1 MHMGEALAVS
11 VASIRS
17 NILRSSLTLLGVVI
31 GVMTIIATMSII
43 KGLQNMINSE
53 MQGLSTGVFQVQ
65 LYDVQI
71 GDGGHRRRE
80 FRPKIGQKEVRA
92 IEENVSLASVV
103 AEEIWKWGATVK
115 FENQATNA
123 NIQIAGG
130 VPGFVFN
137 NGQNIERGR
146 DLTEQDVQFGRP
158 VCVLGSAVASK
169 LFPYRDPIGDYVFL
183 NGQRALV
190 VGILEEKG
198 SMMGA
203 DHYSNFVLVP
213 IKTFI
218 NWWGSE
224 RSWNITVRVQNPER
238 IDEAIEQAIAAM
250 RVARGL
256 KPGEENNFG
265 IFYSNQLIETFN
277 DMTRWIQFAAF
288 GIASIS
294 LLVAGVGIMNIMLVA
309 VTERTREI
317 GVRKALGARRA
328 SIMGQFLLEAVILTE
343 LGAMV
348 GVGIGIGAAYLLGNS
363 VDLPI
368 AIPVWTIVTGIVFCS
383 AVGLIFGTWPAWK
396 ASRMDPIVALRYE

>member
-1 MHMGEALAVS
+1 MHIGESLSVS
-11 VASIRS
+11 VSSIRS
-17 NILRSSLTLLGVVI
+17 NVLRSSLTLLGVVI

-53 MQGLSTGVFQVQ
+53 MQSLSAGVFQVQ
-65 LYDVQI
+65 KYEVQV

-80 FRPKIGQKEVRA
+80 FRPDLGSKEVRA
-92 IEENVSLASVV
+92 IEENVPLAAVV
-103 AEEIWKWGATVK
+103 AEEIWSWNNTVK
-115 FENQATNA
+115 YQNEATNP
-123 NIQIAGG
+123 NIRVAGG

-146 DLTEQDVQFGRP
+146 DITEQDVQFARP
-158 VCVLGSAVASK
+158 VCILGRKVVDK
-169 LFPYRDPIGDYVFL
+169 LFPYRDPIGDYIFI

-198 SMMGA
+198 SMFGN
-203 DHYSNFVLVP
+203 DSYSSFVLVP
-213 IKTFI
+213 IRTFV

-224 RSWNITVRVQNPER
+224 RSWNITVRIHDPER
-238 IDEAIEQAIAAM
+238 IEEAIEQTIAAV

-265 IFYSNQLIETFN
+265 IFYSNQIVDTFN
-277 DMTRWIQFAAF
+277 DMTKWIRFAAF

-317 GVRKALGARRA
+317 GIRKALGARRS
-328 SIMGQFLLEAVILTE
+328 SIMGQFLMEAVILTE
-343 LGAMV
+343 IGALV
-348 GVGIGIGAAYLLGNS
+348 GVGIGVGAAYLLGNA

-368 AIPVWTIVTGIVFCS
+368 AIPIWTIVTGIVFCS
-383 AVGLIFGTWPAWK
+383 AVGLLFGTWPAWK
-396 ASRMDPIVALRYE
+396 ASRLDPIVALRYE